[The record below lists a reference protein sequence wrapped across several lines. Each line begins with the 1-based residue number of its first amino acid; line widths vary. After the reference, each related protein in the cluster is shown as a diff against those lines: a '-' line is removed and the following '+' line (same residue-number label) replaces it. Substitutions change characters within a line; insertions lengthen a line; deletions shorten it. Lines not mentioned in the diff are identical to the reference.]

1 MSRERPTIEVLSHQI
16 RLAHG
21 RPAGCVHGDDVRM
34 SRKAGDGVGLPPE
47 ISPDLGVL
55 DVAAQH
61 LDGNLTIESFLS
73 RQIDNGGTS
82 STQGAQNGVAGQ
94 NGRGGAGRNR
104 ARATVRTEHRR
115 GRHFRAAVRTARD
128 GLASALRHHTA
139 LPVAGRRRTPGGPG
153 SPASVDTSALIVGH
167 VTDAQAAPHSDC
179 ETLSTDVRKLR
190 HHLPP
195 AEGLDEAERA
205 CRITPIRASAT
216 PYRHL
221 RRRLSAPWARRC
233 SGGCDLTARLANGEH
248 GPDAGHTD
256 TSMSS
261 TITLWSSDRELAWTS
276 ADSSKNRAARMAP
289 ASSRDDSSRTNG
301 SPAF

>member
-1 MSRERPTIEVLSHQI
+1 MVWASRRK
-16 RLAHG
+16 
-21 RPAGCVHGDDVRM
+21 
-34 SRKAGDGVGLPPE
+34 SRQT
-47 ISPDLGVL
+47 LGSSTSRRRT
-55 DVAAQH
+55 
-61 LDGNLTIESFLS
+61 LTATSRFESFLS
-73 RQIDNGGTS
+73 RQIDDGGTS
-82 STQGAQNGVAGQ
+82 SAQGAQDGVAGQ

-128 GLASALRHHTA
+128 RLASALRHHTA

-153 SPASVDTSALIVGH
+153 SPASVDTSALIIGH
-167 VTDAQAAPHSDC
+167 VTAAPAAPHSDR

-195 AEGLDEAERA
+195 AEGLVEAERG

-221 RRRLSAPWARRC
+221 RRPTVAGAVQRRGATSRLV
-233 SGGCDLTARLANGEH
+233 ANGEH
-248 GPDAGHTD
+248 GPDAGHTN

-261 TITLWSSDRELAWTS
+261 TITL
-276 ADSSKNRAARMAP
+276 
-289 ASSRDDSSRTNG
+289 
-301 SPAF
+301 